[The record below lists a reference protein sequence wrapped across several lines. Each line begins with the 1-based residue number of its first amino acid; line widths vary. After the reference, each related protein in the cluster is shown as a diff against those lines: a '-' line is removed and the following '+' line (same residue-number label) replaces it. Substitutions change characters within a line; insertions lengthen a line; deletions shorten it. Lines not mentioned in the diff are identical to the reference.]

1 MCPRTMCPRAHVRTC
16 ARAHVPRAPGF
27 GWKHNRL
34 KSYFFSEKKPRR
46 VFVKNLVA
54 LPFSIRE
61 RLQTRQETMAAEDG
75 DDQRGVKPTDKKK
88 CSKWWW
94 FVIMFETEAQA
105 LAWAPPATPQFN
117 YACWRPHAAP
127 STGKPHVHCLMNFKS
142 AQPFKVSS

>member
-88 CSKWWW
+88 CSKWWV
-94 FVIMFETEAQA
+94 FVGTNFATRRTRDPLLAGWLAGWLAGGRPPCPLTGMYAPQA
-105 LAWAPPATPQFN
+105 SP
-117 YACWRPHAAP
+117 RRSHAGNCDH
-127 STGKPHVHCLMNFKS
+127 SY
-142 AQPFKVSS
+142 

>member
-94 FVIMFETEAQA
+94 FVVMFDTEAQA
-105 LAWAPPATPQFN
+105 LAWAPRDAAVQLRLLAPARCPLD
-117 YACWRPHAAP
+117 
-127 STGKPHVHCLMNFKS
+127 GKPHVHCLMNFKS